1 MLARHEWA
9 NSASGAVP
17 VVLIRGG
24 ITKADFKTAAALQRL
39 GDENDARRDE
49 RAADPLPVPG
59 LTPNLAGIL
68 RRPSRSRQG
77 LMDSFFPGRGLRR
90 PPEAVSLIPDSRKGG
105 TGHRQKSLNRSGA
118 SSVYLTVCWMFL
130 CPSQAC
136 SDRVSW
142 PAFAKA

>member
-1 MLARHEWA
+1 LRCACRAVQPH
-9 NSASGAVP
+9 NSHQV
-17 VVLIRGG
+17 
-24 ITKADFKTAAALQRL
+24 KTAAALQRL
-39 GDENDARRDE
+39 GDEDDTWRDE

-59 LTPNLAGIL
+59 LTLNLAGIL
-68 RRPSRSRQG
+68 RRPSRSRRASWIRFFQG
-77 LMDSFFPGRGLRR
+77 GGYRR
-90 PPEAVSLIPDSRKGG
+90 PPEAVSLVPDSRKGG
-105 TGHRQKSLNRSGA
+105 TGHRRKSLNRSGA